1 MTAALAAIVPANLPP
16 DSHLVPSPLSH
27 HAMPDAKSRTPA
39 ALGFLTVTEHA
50 ELGLFGG
57 YLVLNAAGRPLEFHC
72 TSPVKPNRA
81 QEILYG
87 PTLRPY
93 LFGEQIGQT
102 LIAKAKNEVAL
113 VCTDLAACLAAREFS
128 ERPLLLI
135 QAKENAD
142 HEVVLGSR
150 FKLGKNELATA
161 TNFNAD
167 EQAAREFH
175 AQLHE
180 AIDLLE
186 PFVRIREALEEA
198 QKSVRPQAA

>member
-1 MTAALAAIVPANLPP
+1 
-16 DSHLVPSPLSH
+16 
-27 HAMPDAKSRTPA
+27 MPDAKSRTPA
-39 ALGFLTVTEHA
+39 ALGFLPLGFLTVTEHA

-102 LIAKAKNEVAL
+102 LISKAKNEVGL

-128 ERPLLLI
+128 ERPLVVIL
-135 QAKENAD
+135 AKDGAGESEFA
-142 HEVVLGSR
+142 LGAR
-150 FKLGKNELATA
+150 FQLGKNEVATA
-161 TNFNAD
+161 AKFESD
-167 EQAAREFH
+167 EQAIREFH
-175 AQLHE
+175 AHFGDG
-180 AIDLLE
+180 IDLLE
-186 PFVRIREALEEA
+186 PFARIREALEEA
-198 QKSVRPQAA
+198 QKSVRPAAAAA

>member
-1 MTAALAAIVPANLPP
+1 
-16 DSHLVPSPLSH
+16 
-27 HAMPDAKSRTPA
+27 MPDAKSRTPA

-113 VCTDLAACLAAREFS
+113 VCTDLAACLAAREFI
-128 ERPLLLI
+128 ERPLLVVF
-135 QAKENAD
+135 AKESASAA
-142 HEVVLGSR
+142 ESEFAVGSR
-150 FKLGKNELATA
+150 FSFGRNEVATA
-161 TNFNAD
+161 AKFEAD
-167 EQAAREFH
+167 QQAVQELS
-175 AQLHE
+175 AQLSDG
-180 AIDLLE
+180 IDLLE
-186 PFVRIREALEEA
+186 PFARIREALEEA
-198 QKSVRPQAA
+198 QKSVRPAAA

>member
-1 MTAALAAIVPANLPP
+1 
-16 DSHLVPSPLSH
+16 
-27 HAMPDAKSRTPA
+27 MPDASRTPS

-50 ELGLFGG
+50 DLGLFGG

-93 LFGEQIGQT
+93 LYGEQIGQT

-113 VCTDLAACLAAREFS
+113 ICTDHAACLAAREFI
-128 ERPLLLI
+128 ERPLLLLLS
-135 QAKENAD
+135 ESSD
-142 HEVVLGSR
+142 VSGVVLGSR
-150 FKLGKNELATA
+150 FELGRNSAAVSAKFTSDE
-161 TNFNAD
+161 
-167 EQAAREFH
+167 EQARALYG
-175 AQLHE
+175 QLHDGV
-180 AIDLLE
+180 DLLE
-186 PFVRIREALEEA
+186 PFARIREALEEA

>member
-1 MTAALAAIVPANLPP
+1 MMVEPHLESTIAAMSSASKSAAC
-16 DSHLVPSPLSH
+16 
-27 HAMPDAKSRTPA
+27 
-39 ALGFLTVTEHA
+39 LGFLTVIEHA

-113 VCTDLAACLAAREFS
+113 VCTDQPACLAAREFCD
-128 ERPLLLI
+128 RPLVLLI
-135 QAKENAD
+135 SE
-142 HEVVLGSR
+142 
-150 FKLGKNELATA
+150 AT
-161 TNFNAD
+161 D
-167 EQAAREFH
+167 ISSMQ
-175 AQLHE
+175 
-180 AIDLLE
+180 
-186 PFVRIREALEEA
+186 VG
-198 QKSVRPQAA
+198 

>member
-1 MTAALAAIVPANLPP
+1 
-16 DSHLVPSPLSH
+16 
-27 HAMPDAKSRTPA
+27 MPDAKSRTPA

-102 LIAKAKNEVAL
+102 LISKAKNDVGL

-128 ERPLLLI
+128 ERPLLVIL
-135 QAKENAD
+135 AKDAAAAES
-142 HEVVLGSR
+142 EFVLGSR
-150 FKLGKNELATA
+150 FKLGKNEVATA
-161 TNFNAD
+161 ARFESD
-167 EQAAREFH
+167 EQPIREFH
-175 AQLHE
+175 SQLHD

-186 PFVRIREALEEA
+186 PFARIREALDEA
-198 QKSVRPQAA
+198 QKSVRPAAAA

>member
-1 MTAALAAIVPANLPP
+1 
-16 DSHLVPSPLSH
+16 
-27 HAMPDAKSRTPA
+27 MPDAKSRTPS

-102 LIAKAKNEVAL
+102 LISKAKNDVAL

-128 ERPLLLI
+128 ERPMLLI
-135 QAKENAD
+135 TSRESAESAVS
-142 HEVVLGSR
+142 EFVLGAR
-150 FKLGKNELATA
+150 FALGKNHVATA
-161 TNFNAD
+161 AKYEAD
-167 EQAAREFH
+167 EELGRSV
-175 AQLHE
+175 HE
-180 AIDLLE
+180 HLRDAIDLLE
-186 PFVRIREALEEA
+186 PFARIREALEEA
-198 QKSVRPQAA
+198 QKSVRPAAAA